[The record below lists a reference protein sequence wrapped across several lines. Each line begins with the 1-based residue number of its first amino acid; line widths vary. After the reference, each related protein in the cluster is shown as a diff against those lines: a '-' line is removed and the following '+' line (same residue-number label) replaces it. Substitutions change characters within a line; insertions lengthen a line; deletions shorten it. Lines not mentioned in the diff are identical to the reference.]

1 MSDLI
6 WERIRWLEENV
17 NELLRLQRQ
26 QERINKD
33 LIDEYMKNQE
43 EV

>member
-33 LIDEYMKNQE
+33 LIDEYVKNQE